1 MSELAIES
9 AIEILKLEQVGM
21 FALVLQNVLEK
32 KIPCKKMADL
42 HLNQGNLLHRNNF
55 RTV

>member
-32 KIPCKKMADL
+32 KNTL
-42 HLNQGNLLHRNNF
+42 
-55 RTV
+55 